1 MFGACALL
9 GTAVAA
15 QTNTSGFEIEAPS
28 AAVAPETLF
37 VTPEADTLNKSQLDS
52 LGQELSPLTR
62 LPELKEFIKADYPAS
77 ELKAGR
83 EGTVVLQLL
92 VSDSGHVDS
101 ATIVRGLSPDFDSAA
116 LSVVRRFSFTPAL
129 AGSLAV
135 PVYVEYEYRFS
146 IQEEVSKIEQ
156 YVNLQGVL
164 KEAGTRTPI
173 KEGMVAITFRDTTA
187 DTTLAVP
194 FSAYLSK
201 IGTFPGQHVEEGRL
215 VTFTDSLGRFSFSS
229 LPVGRIRITFPIAGY
244 EPDSAIETIE
254 LAKQLAVEYRLRR
267 LTYSEYEIVVYGKME
282 KEEVGKSTLTLTEV
296 KRIPGFGGDAVKV
309 IQALPGVSR
318 SSFGMGGI
326 VVRGSG
332 SGDSR
337 YFLDGVELPMLFH
350 FGGLKSTYNSDALSS
365 IDLYPGGFNTRYGG
379 CIGGVVE
386 IKGRPA
392 RTDRWHV
399 VADANFIDASIMAE
413 GPVTDDISVLFTAR
427 RSYIANM
434 AAFALDL
441 LGVTLPMTVVPY
453 YYDAVLRLDWRL
465 SKKSRMFLTGF
476 TFKDAMKFIIQ
487 DVRGGSNEV
496 STAKDEISQ
505 ETKNQMLIFGYD
517 TDLSDKAR
525 NELRFSLATADLS
538 FNILSFTAMDFSAHR
553 TTVRDELSFK
563 LNDKVTL
570 RPALDLELTPADYT
584 LRILGATGAVQS
596 GINGLYS
603 DLGVYVNCDIRPI
616 KSLLLI
622 PGLRYDHYL
631 ELEKGAPSVR
641 FTARWDWRKG
651 HTLKGAAGT
660 YNQSPEPF
668 GQATDPKWG
677 NDELPPT
684 HARHFVLGYEY
695 QFTDLISLDVQGYYN
710 TQDDI
715 PMSTDSVNEKTGKP
729 VNLAPIQKGRMYG
742 MEFMLRHD
750 QGDRFFGWIAYTLAR
765 SERQSPI
772 PYNLNSFDRA
782 TWDKDLWYLYGSDQT
797 HNLQIVGSWRLPHGF
812 EAGMRVRYVTGN
824 PLTPQLGYTEHKYQ
838 YNAEFGYY
846 EDLQGTPRSERMG
859 PFFQL
864 DIRVDKKF
872 VYRSWILSTYLD
884 VQNTNYFFYNSPEF
898 YQYNYDSSERQVI
911 GGIIIPS
918 LGIRAEF

>member
-1 MFGACALL
+1 MVFKQQRIWVAGMFGACALL

-62 LPELKEFIKADYPAS
+62 LAELKEFIKADYPAS

-350 FGGLKSTYNSDALSS
+350 FGGLKSTYNSV
-365 IDLYPGGFNTRYGG
+365 R
-379 CIGGVVE
+379 
-386 IKGRPA
+386 
-392 RTDRWHV
+392 
-399 VADANFIDASIMAE
+399 
-413 GPVTDDISVLFTAR
+413 DISWLGDEKL
-427 RSYIANM
+427 YL
-434 AAFALDL
+434 AAGVNYTDINVIDIKTRVMDRASKGTFGQSAYESHPRPFALKK
-441 LGVTLPMTVVPY
+441 GPWVY
-453 YYDAVLRLDWRL
+453 YEVQTG
-465 SKKSRMFLTGF
+465 SKKFIMFTNQLTG
-476 TFKDAMKFIIQ
+476 
-487 DVRGGSNEV
+487 E
-496 STAKDEISQ
+496 
-505 ETKNQMLIFGYD
+505 
-517 TDLSDKAR
+517 
-525 NELRFSLATADLS
+525 
-538 FNILSFTAMDFSAHR
+538 
-553 TTVRDELSFK
+553 
-563 LNDKVTL
+563 
-570 RPALDLELTPADYT
+570 
-584 LRILGATGAVQS
+584 
-596 GINGLYS
+596 
-603 DLGVYVNCDIRPI
+603 
-616 KSLLLI
+616 
-622 PGLRYDHYL
+622 
-631 ELEKGAPSVR
+631 
-641 FTARWDWRKG
+641 
-651 HTLKGAAGT
+651 
-660 YNQSPEPF
+660 
-668 GQATDPKWG
+668 
-677 NDELPPT
+677 
-684 HARHFVLGYEY
+684 
-695 QFTDLISLDVQGYYN
+695 
-710 TQDDI
+710 
-715 PMSTDSVNEKTGKP
+715 EKT
-729 VNLAPIQKGRMYG
+729 
-742 MEFMLRHD
+742 
-750 QGDRFFGWIAYTLAR
+750 
-765 SERQSPI
+765 
-772 PYNLNSFDRA
+772 
-782 TWDKDLWYLYGSDQT
+782 
-797 HNLQIVGSWRLPHGF
+797 F
-812 EAGMRVRYVTGN
+812 ECG
-824 PLTPQLGYTEHKYQ
+824 P
-838 YNAEFGYY
+838 
-846 EDLQGTPRSERMG
+846 GTCGLE
-859 PFFQL
+859 
-864 DIRVDKKF
+864 
-872 VYRSWILSTYLD
+872 
-884 VQNTNYFFYNSPEF
+884 
-898 YQYNYDSSERQVI
+898 
-911 GGIIIPS
+911 
-918 LGIRAEF
+918 